1 MKMRELNRRGDFVML
16 VIRLVLIASFLSA
29 AALTVY
35 PQKMPPVRIEG
46 TYENLRVGPE
56 SGDLVGMRIMLIDG
70 GGGIHAIVQEA
81 EGGVELPNP
90 VTAKTDV
97 KGAKISFT
105 IKFPGHDAAQTF
117 SGTVTTAGLRLRRG
131 HTAGA
136 DAEKPFFL
144 KRRKCTS

>member
-1 MKMRELNRRGDFVML
+1 MINIRELNSQGDLLQL
-16 VIRLVLIASFLSA
+16 VIRIFVIAGFFSV

-56 SGDLVGMRIMLIDG
+56 SGDLVGMRVILIDG

-81 EGGVELPNP
+81 EGGVELPDP
-90 VTAKTDV
+90 ATAKVDV

-105 IKFPGHDAAQTF
+105 IKFSGHDEAQTF

-131 HTAGA
+131 DTGGA

-144 KRRKCTS
+144 KRRKCS